1 MNHPST
7 AKSNSRKNILWTILI
22 ILAVFV
28 FIRRSAFEELYYNA
42 TGYQFPE
49 SKIPWRDDFEET
61 LAEAKEK
68 GKPVLLVFGATW
80 CPPCKTMKRNVWPDD
95 EVTNAVEQGYVP
107 MYVDVDEEKH
117 SQLSSRYQ
125 ILGIPAV
132 LVLNAEGEVLQKRN
146 TMSRS
151 ETLAFLTSK

>member
-1 MNHPST
+1 MNQ
-7 AKSNSRKNILWTILI
+7 SNSSAKQSRMNILWTVLI
-22 ILAVFV
+22 VLAVFV
-28 FIRRSAFEELYYNA
+28 LLRRSAFEELYYNA
-42 TGYQFPE
+42 IGYKFPE
-49 SKIPWRDDFEET
+49 SKIPWRGDFDET

-80 CPPCKTMKRNVWPDD
+80 CPPCKTMKRNVWPDE
-95 EVTNAVEQGYVP
+95 EVTKAVEQGFVP

-117 SQLSSRYQ
+117 SQLSARYR

-132 LVLNAEGEVLQKRN
+132 LVLNAEGEILQQRN

-151 ETLAFLTSK
+151 ETLQFLTSK

>member
-1 MNHPST
+1 MNQSKPS
-7 AKSNSRKNILWTILI
+7 AKQSRMNILWTVLI
-22 ILAVFV
+22 VLAVIV
-28 FIRRSAFEELYYNA
+28 FLRRSAFEELYYNA
-42 TGYQFPE
+42 IGYKFPE
-49 SKIPWRDDFEET
+49 SKIPWRGDFEET

-80 CPPCKTMKRNVWPDD
+80 CPPCKTMKRNVWPDE
-95 EVTNAVEQGYVP
+95 EVTKAVEQGFVP

-117 SQLSSRYQ
+117 SQLSARYR

-151 ETLAFLTSK
+151 ETLAFLTAK

>member
-1 MNHPST
+1 MNV
-7 AKSNSRKNILWTILI
+7 LWTVLI
-22 ILAVFV
+22 VLAVFV
-28 FIRRSAFEELYYNA
+28 LLRRSAFEELFYNA
-42 TGYQFPE
+42 IGYKFPE
-49 SKIPWRDDFEET
+49 SKIPWRGDFDAA

-80 CPPCKTMKRNVWPDD
+80 CPPCKTMKRNVWPDE
-95 EVTNAVEQGYVP
+95 EVTKAVEQGFVP

-117 SQLSSRYQ
+117 SQLSARYR

-132 LVLNAEGEVLQKRN
+132 LVLNAEGEILQQRN

-151 ETLAFLTSK
+151 ETLQFLTSK